1 MSVSSAVHPLGPAS
15 GGSGLVPGLDAFL
28 ESRRCLPR
36 LLGWGEPTHGVEA
49 FPRLRNRVFRHLVE
63 RWGYRSIAVESDC
76 LAGLAVDAYVR
87 GGDGDLDEVLSTG
100 FSHGYGELA
109 ANRELVEWLRVY
121 NGGREPADRVGF
133 HGFDGP
139 LEISGAAS
147 PRTALAGLHA
157 YLRAHLGADR
167 IRHGWERVDALIGD
181 DGEWTEPAAMMDP
194 GRSIGAGGRAR
205 ELRIVADDLA
215 GLLWSEAPDLVAS
228 GSGEEYRR
236 ARLFGRTAL
245 DLLRYHAVMADSSV
259 DQPGRMERLG
269 GGRDAMMAA
278 NLLALVRA
286 ERDRGP
292 VLVFAHNQHVRR
304 ERAAMTMAGSQV
316 GWWCAGAVVAT
327 ALGEEYAVVASDAGT
342 APWPGLGDPG
352 PDTVRGALREATEG
366 AALFSADRVAAALE
380 GRPGLTV
387 PDTARDYRYF
397 PLGLADL
404 GGVDAVAFLEDA
416 VSGAG

>member
-1 MSVSSAVHPLGPAS
+1 MSSAVRPLGPPS
-15 GGSGLVPGLDAFL
+15 GGSGLVSGLDAFL
-28 ESRRCLPR
+28 GSVRCRPR
-36 LLGWGEPTHGVEA
+36 LLGLGEPTHGVEA
-49 FPRLRNRVFRHLVE
+49 FPRLRNRVLRHLVE

-76 LAGLAVDAYVR
+76 LAALAVDAYVR

-100 FSHGYGELA
+100 FSHGYGEQA
-109 ANRELVEWLRVY
+109 ANRELLEWMRAY

-139 LEISGAAS
+139 LEMSGAAS

-157 YLRAHLGADR
+157 YLAAYVDPGR
-167 IRHGWERVDALIGD
+167 IPHGWENVDALLGD

-194 GRSIGAGGRAR
+194 GRSIGAGERAR

-215 GLLWSEAPDLVAS
+215 GLLWSEAPELVAS
-228 GSGEEYRR
+228 GSREEYRR
-236 ARLFGRTAL
+236 ACLFGRTARG
-245 DLLRYHAVMADSSV
+245 LLRYHAVMADSSV
-259 DQPGRMERLG
+259 GQARRLGRLG
-269 GGRDAMMAA
+269 GARDAMMAD

-292 VLVFAHNQHVRR
+292 TLVFAHNQHLRR

-316 GWWCAGAVVAT
+316 GWWCAGAVAAT
-327 ALGEEYAVVASDAGT
+327 TLGEEYAVIAADTGT
-342 APWPGLGDPG
+342 APWPGLEDPG
-352 PDTVRGALREATEG
+352 PDTVRGVLREATEG
-366 AALFSADRVAAALE
+366 EALFAADRVAAVLD
-380 GRPGLTV
+380 GRGGATAS
-387 PDTARDYRYF
+387 DTARDYRYF

-416 VSGAG
+416 ASGTG